1 MKKSRTPCRGKCKS
15 KSTRKKKSRGGGW
28 FDRLYTPAADKVSIE
43 STKVDPYKW
52 CEANKDVPQK
62 RIYNAF
68 YKKNGLYTGEMA
80 LIDDDCVPHGIGNWT
95 NNVIMDNGA
104 MWKDGN
110 RMMDGN
116 IIVPPSEKTVKLTP
130 YKQAVEDAKN
140 APYAIEEAK
149 RKRLAEKA
157 RLEQVRLE
165 EVAEEARQVEEA
177 EKNYKIE
184 SILKMLL
191 TRRSNATRE
200 DAIKHYNMTEA
211 RLAEEAKKKA
221 EEDAKSGGKRKNSHK
236 TRNKKKSKRCRTTRR

>member
-43 STKVDPYKW
+43 STKVDLDKV
-52 CEANKDVPQK
+52 CKANIGVQQK

-80 LIDDDCVPHGIGNWT
+80 LIKDDCVPHGIGNWT
-95 NNVIMDNGA
+95 NNAIMDNNA
-104 MWKDGN
+104 TWKDGN
-110 RMMDGN
+110 R
-116 IIVPPSEKTVKLTP
+116 IVPLSKQTVKLTP
-130 YKQAVEDAKN
+130 YEQAVEDAKN

-149 RKRLAEKA
+149 QKQQAE
-157 RLEQVRLE
+157 E
-165 EVAEEARQVEEA
+165 EAEAEAEAEATRQAEEAEAEA
-177 EKNYKIE
+177 EKNNKIE

-200 DAIKHYNMTEA
+200 DAIKHYNMKKAEEA
-211 RLAEEAKKKA
+211 RLAEEAKR
-221 EEDAKSGGKRKNSHK
+221 GGKRKNSHK

>member
-1 MKKSRTPCRGKCKS
+1 MKKSRTPCKRKCKS

-43 STKVDPYKW
+43 STKVDLDKV
-52 CEANKDVPQK
+52 CKANIGVPQK

-80 LIDDDCVPHGIGNWT
+80 LIKDDCVPHGIGNWT
-95 NNVIMDNGA
+95 NNAIMDDNA
-104 MWKDGN
+104 TWKDGN

-130 YKQAVEDAKN
+130 YEQAVEDAKN
-140 APYAIEEAK
+140 TPYAINEAK
-149 RKRLAEKA
+149 QKLQAEEA

-177 EKNYKIE
+177 EKNNKIK
-184 SILKMLL
+184 SILNKLQIN
-191 TRRSNATRE
+191 RPDATWN
-200 DAIKHYNMTEA
+200 DATKHYNMTKL
-211 RLAEEAKKKA
+211 RLAEEARL
-221 EEDAKSGGKRKNSHK
+221 AKGGGKRKNSHK